1 MLKAASL
8 DLTSVWQS
16 GWSVLSSPRSLRLL
30 CKLQGHCDVHN
41 RFRSWRSLLD
51 TIVHLSHKPKDLLH
65 LPMEHKKDIYREYVA
80 KDQSL
85 VRPCHGKSFFEPSFC
100 CSLSEM
106 HKWMC
111 LDSLRCHVC
120 PFSRASLLPMR
131 DSFKQIEL
139 GKEDISHM
147 CSDAPLEFRIVE

>member
-1 MLKAASL
+1 MLKVASL

-65 LPMEHKKDIYREYVA
+65 LPMEHKTDIYR
-80 KDQSL
+80 
-85 VRPCHGKSFFEPSFC
+85 VRCKGSKPRETLSWKVLFWAFFLFPFQKCIQKLGQFEMSRMSF
-100 CSLSEM
+100 
-106 HKWMC
+106 
-111 LDSLRCHVC
+111 
-120 PFSRASLLPMR
+120 FSRASLLLPMR

-147 CSDAPLEFRIVE
+147 CSDALEFRIVE